1 MAERGRGQPM
11 QYIVLTPA
19 YEDLYDEIVTLF
31 AEWPD
36 VMVVIDHHPRARD
49 PRRRPINLSLMCRGI
64 SNAAGN
70 A

>member
-1 MAERGRGQPM
+1 MAEWRKGEPV

-19 YEDLYDEIVTLF
+19 YEDLYEDIVCLF

-36 VMVVIDHHPRARD
+36 VVVTMDPDAKRRGARHVSL
-49 PRRRPINLSLMCRGI
+49 NLSMMCRGV

>member
-1 MAERGRGQPM
+1 MAEWRKGEPV

-19 YEDLYDEIVTLF
+19 YEDLYEDIATLF

-36 VMVVIDHHPRARD
+36 VVVTMDRDAKRRGARHVSF
-49 PRRRPINLSLMCRGI
+49 NLSMMCRGV

>member
-1 MAERGRGQPM
+1 VAERERRQPV

-36 VMVVIDHHPRARD
+36 VMVVIDQHPKPGDRA
-49 PRRRPINLSLMCRGI
+49 RRPINLSLMCRGM

>member
-1 MAERGRGQPM
+1 M

-36 VMVVIDHHPRARD
+36 VMVVIEQNAKTRGS
-49 PRRRPINLSLMCRGI
+49 RRHPINLSLMCRGI